1 MYKEGIQDVERR
13 YIGCIKKL
21 YRMYTEEIG
30 CIQSYPGCIK
40 KVYRMYKEVIQDVYR
55 RNRMYNKGI
64 QDVQRSYIGCIK
76 KDQDVLQYN
85 KGIQNV

>member
-1 MYKEGIQDVERR
+1 MYKEVIQDVLRRNKMYTKLSRMYKEG
-13 YIGCIKKL
+13 
-21 YRMYTEEIG
+21 
-30 CIQSYPGCIK
+30 
-40 KVYRMYKEVIQDVYR
+40 IQDVYR

-76 KDQDVLQYN
+76 KEQDVLQYN